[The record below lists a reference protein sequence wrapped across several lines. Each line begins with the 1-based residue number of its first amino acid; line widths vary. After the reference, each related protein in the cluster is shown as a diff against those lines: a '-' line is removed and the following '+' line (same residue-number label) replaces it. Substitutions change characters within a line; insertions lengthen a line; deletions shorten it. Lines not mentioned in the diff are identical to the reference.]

1 MEDSRNLT
9 PDDMKQVS
17 GGKSITERIDYTV
30 LTEEE
35 LEEVKT
41 LVFEYEDACWRVN
54 TYKDRYWEEEEAYN
68 KLRSRLEKLEKK
80 YPGFLKY

>member
-9 PDDMKQVS
+9 PDDMMQVS
-17 GGKSITERIDYTV
+17 GGKSIIDRIDYTV

-41 LVFEYEDACWRVN
+41 LVFEYEDAHWRVK
-54 TYKDRYWEEEEAYN
+54 TFKDRFWEEEEAYN
-68 KLRSRLEKLEKK
+68 KLRSRLEKLEDK
-80 YPGFLKY
+80 YPGLLK